1 MEVLLPMN
9 TTNGLI
15 AEQSK
20 KTIANALL
28 KVMEIYDYKEITI
41 TQIAQEARVSRKTF
55 YRHFSHKDE
64 VLKHLFGSLYQECL
78 LTITEKGIH
87 HYWDVVQC
95 FFDFWEKHA
104 ETLTLI
110 KQSDLLPQLFDESYG
125 RSFEVF
131 RYVKTAEL
139 PQTYKAQLPYLLAYS
154 IGGMNS
160 MLIKWIENGMSVP
173 SSSIISCL
181 REGFSSDML

>member
-1 MEVLLPMN
+1 MN
-9 TTNGLI
+9 NTNGLI

-20 KTIANALL
+20 KTIAEAML
-28 KVMEIYDYKEITI
+28 KVMNIYDYKEITVTQI
-41 TQIAQEARVSRKTF
+41 TQEAQVSRKTF
-55 YRHFSHKDE
+55 YRHFRDKDE
-64 VLKHLFGSLYQECL
+64 VLKHLFDSLYQECISS
-78 LTITEKGIH
+78 ITNRGIH

-95 FFDFWEKHA
+95 FFDFWEKHS
-104 ETLTLI
+104 ETLKLMN
-110 KQSDLLPQLFDESYG
+110 QSNLLPQLFEESYG

-131 RYVKTAEL
+131 RSVKSEDIAEH
-139 PQTYKAQLPYLLAYS
+139 YKAQLPYLLAYS